1 MDKLFAAFGVNT
13 KLLIAQVVNFGILL
27 AALTYFLYKPLMR
40 SLEAR
45 QKVVTQGVEDAQRAS
60 EKLASAD
67 TVSAER
73 VEKAENTAE
82 QIVTNARDIAQ
93 TERVRLLKEA
103 EERARAFTADAEARA
118 KESIA
123 KMQRESEKDIT
134 RLAILAA
141 EKAIRKQ

>member
-103 EERARAFTADAEARA
+103 EERAEALTADAEARA

-123 KMQRESEKDIT
+123 KMQRESEKDIA
-134 RLAILAA
+134 RLAVLAA